1 MLGAKTSSFTISA
14 MLKIVLGLLPFVCF
28 GLLPST
34 TLAFVDSSHRN
45 RIHSPLSPV
54 CFRPRHAL
62 CIPLSATLIPNEASR
77 RRDGED
83 ELGNVQ
89 IPSTGISVSDEMEWA
104 DKDRFETELVP
115 ITGLSKVAAQIVT
128 TASSRAS
135 FEPVRYLVSLSPQ
148 PPEESRENQGDD
160 SKAADHPDKMPTAER
175 SFVLV
180 DIPPFSPSLVAKI
193 KDFIGAT
200 GHLAAMLVTSRDGI
214 HYDDAPAV
222 YRLRRSDLEYWK
234 RAFPAMAIIGYRMD
248 IPRDCRESTTQILD
262 GYGPFALQEDDPK
275 NVSFVETGRPLTSDK
290 PWDHDEAED
299 YLRGKKAINETKYD
313 NVAKDASYTP
323 ESIRSREEN
332 KRILAV
338 YTPGFSFGSVSYVFP
353 EIGLCCS
360 GFTIPVEDTRDEENP
375 YLDSAGPALDC
386 RGYIT
391 TNRGGIQKQ
400 MESARHLVRTYGDR
414 FHTVLASR
422 GDPLMLPQDDPEY
435 RRKYLLDVLK
445 QYEKIG
451 KIYEELGIFDD
462 EDE

>member
-1 MLGAKTSSFTISA
+1 MSA
-14 MLKIVLGLLPFVCF
+14 LSLLPIFCF
-28 GLLPST
+28 CFQPPN
-34 TLAFVDSSHRN
+34 TLAFVVSPR
-45 RIHSPLSPV
+45 RKTIHWPFSPICFLPPHATAGISP
-54 CFRPRHAL
+54 
-62 CIPLSATLIPNEASR
+62 SATLFPDASSQR
-77 RRDGED
+77 SDYED

-115 ITGLSKVAAQIVT
+115 ITGLQKVAAQIVT
-128 TASSRAS
+128 TTSSRAS
-135 FEPVRYLVSLSPQ
+135 YEPVRYLVSLSPP
-148 PPEESRENQGDD
+148 PPEESQHGQDDD
-160 SKAADHPDKMPTAER
+160 SKAADPVTKIPKAER
-175 SFVLV
+175 SFVMV
-180 DIPPFSPSLVAKI
+180 DIPPFSPSLVARV
-193 KDFIGAT
+193 KDFIGTT

-234 RAFPAMAIIGYRMD
+234 RSFPEMAIIAYRMD
-248 IPRDCRESTTQILD
+248 IPRDCRESTTQVLD

-290 PWDHDEAED
+290 PWDHDEAGD
-299 YLRGKKAINETKYD
+299 YLRGKKAINETRYD
-313 NVAKDASYTP
+313 NLAQDESYTP
-323 ESIRSREEN
+323 ESIRTKEEK

-360 GFTIPVEDTRDEENP
+360 GFTIPVEDSRDEENP
-375 YLDSAGPALDC
+375 YMDSTGPSLDC

-391 TNRGGIQKQ
+391 TNRGGIRKQ
-400 MESARHLVRTYGDR
+400 MESARNLVRTYGDR